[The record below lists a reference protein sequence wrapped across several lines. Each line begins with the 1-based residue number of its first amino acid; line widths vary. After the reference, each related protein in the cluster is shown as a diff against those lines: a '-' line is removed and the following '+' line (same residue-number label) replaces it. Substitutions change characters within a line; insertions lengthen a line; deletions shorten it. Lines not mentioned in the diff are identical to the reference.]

1 LLLSSSSPLTQTT
14 IAPQVRA
21 MSQQQQQQQQ
31 HPLIA
36 GINIIGVNSTSQ
48 NYTLLQFLLCLL
60 LEN

>member
-1 LLLSSSSPLTQTT
+1 MTQTT

-21 MSQQQQQQQQ
+21 MSQQQQQQQQQQ

-48 NYTLLQFLLCLL
+48 NYTLLQFLLYLL